1 MKMPEMEQTSEFTGR
16 KKEFLKLTAGNHT
29 VRLLPGNEG
38 FYITYTHWIHNA
50 NLECLGDECPIC
62 LNNKRIVAETGEGY
76 KDVKG
81 YSRKRQ
87 VFYVNALD
95 RTLAKTCPSCGQ
107 VHKPILGTFA
117 SVCTSCNAV
126 LVNEEANPLNKVVI
140 LNRGTE
146 LYDQIKTINSSV
158 LDEISGERVG
168 VENFDL
174 MIMVPAKTK
183 RPSASAMPHKNDPV
197 EITDELY
204 TLSEAPL
211 HLEAG
216 EVKSFLS
223 GASLKDIFAT
233 RRANSAVEEN
243 VADNP
248 IFEPK
253 VEKPSEVKRPPWE
266 EKEVEVV
273 NTVTESVVNTTQGA
287 DAPSVES
294 AVSSEDIELEDAVKS
309 LFDL

>member
-29 VRLLPGNEG
+29 VRLLPGEEG

-81 YSRKRQ
+81 YSRRRQ
-87 VFYVNALD
+87 VFYVNVLD
-95 RTLAKTCPSCGQ
+95 RTLAKTCPSCGE
-107 VHKPILGTFA
+107 VHKPVMGTFA
-117 SVCTSCNAV
+117 SVCQSCNAV
-126 LVNEEANPLNKVVI
+126 LVNEEAVSLNKIAI

-146 LYDQIKTINSSV
+146 LYDQLKTINGSV
-158 LDEISGERVG
+158 LDNSGERVG
-168 VENFDL
+168 IDNFDI

-183 RPSASAMPHKNDPV
+183 RPSASAMPHQNDPV
-197 EITDELY
+197 EVTEELFA
-204 TLSEAPL
+204 LSEAPL
-211 HLEAG
+211 HLEAT
-216 EVKSFLS
+216 EIKSFLS

-233 RRANSAVEEN
+233 RRANSAVDEE
-243 VADNP
+243 VKDSP

-253 VEKPSEVKRPPWE
+253 VQEPVTQETPPWE
-266 EKEVEVV
+266 EKPEPVTTGTPIEQPTT
-273 NTVTESVVNTTQGA
+273 TVTMGA
-287 DAPSVES
+287 DNTDAVVE
-294 AVSSEDIELEDAVKS
+294 EDIDLEDAVKS